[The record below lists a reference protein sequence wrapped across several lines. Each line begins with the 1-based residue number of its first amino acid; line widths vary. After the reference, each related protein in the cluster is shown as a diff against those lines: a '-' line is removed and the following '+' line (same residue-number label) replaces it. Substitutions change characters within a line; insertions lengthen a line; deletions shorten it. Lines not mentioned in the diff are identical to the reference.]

1 MKIGWFFNAQGAG
14 HKNRLATLVPH
25 FSSTTQL
32 ATLSYADCS
41 MGRDRRP
48 GNREPIPH
56 LTLPAYNTP
65 TRHSYLREQV
75 WQAFHGLQ
83 MNSGGNAPFFA
94 TLTAWIADWRPDL
107 MVVDVALEAAL
118 AARLCGIP
126 VIYMRQHGKRWDLG
140 HKVAYEAS
148 LALLAPFSSDME
160 QADCPSWIK
169 KKTFYAGGFC
179 RFSRRPTPPSPFA
192 IRTGRSQ
199 AGCSSQIIPQTISQT
214 VDQTINV
221 VVMLGSGGTNI
232 SYRDIFSAA
241 AATPRWQW
249 SVLGQPNISS
259 DRFNTES
266 KVASPN
272 VRLLGRVADVYPY
285 LRHAD
290 LVVANAG
297 HNTVMEIGAAQAPF
311 FCWPAQRPFKEQLC
325 KAATLEAL
333 DLAVV
338 RHRWPQ
344 PQEWPMILAAATQ
357 KSRKRW
363 QRLLDA
369 ETPRRAARF
378 IESVGRRCLPA
389 AAA

>member
-1 MKIGWFFNAQGAG
+1 MKIGWFFNPQGAG

-32 ATLSYADCS
+32 ATLSYAGCTLSRDLS
-41 MGRDRRP
+41 LGRRD
-48 GNREPIPH
+48 PIPH

-65 TRHSYLREQV
+65 TRHSYLRDQV

-94 TLTAWIADWRPDL
+94 MLTAWIADWQPDL
-107 MVVDVALEAAL
+107 MVIDVALETAL

-160 QADCPSWIK
+160 QTDCPGWIK
-169 KKTFYAGGFC
+169 KKTFYSGGFC
-179 RFSRRPTPPSPFA
+179 RFDPRQTPPSPFV
-192 IRTGRSQ
+192 SQ
-199 AGCSSQIIPQTISQT
+199 ADRSRQT
-214 VDQTINV
+214 VNV
-221 VVMLGSGGTNI
+221 VVMLGAGGTNI
-232 SYRDIFSAA
+232 SYPNIFSAA
-241 AATPRWQW
+241 AATPHWQW
-249 SVLGQPNISS
+249 VILGQP
-259 DRFNTES
+259 E
-266 KVASPN
+266 ASPDRSN
-272 VRLLGRVADVYPY
+272 IEPGAVSPNIRLLGKVCDVYPY

-297 HNTVMEIGAAQAPF
+297 HNAVMEIGAARAPF

-344 PQEWPMILAAATQ
+344 PQDWPMILTAANR
-357 KSRKRW
+357 KSRTQW
-363 QRLLDA
+363 QRLLDVEA
-369 ETPRRAARF
+369 PQRAARF

-389 AAA
+389 VAA